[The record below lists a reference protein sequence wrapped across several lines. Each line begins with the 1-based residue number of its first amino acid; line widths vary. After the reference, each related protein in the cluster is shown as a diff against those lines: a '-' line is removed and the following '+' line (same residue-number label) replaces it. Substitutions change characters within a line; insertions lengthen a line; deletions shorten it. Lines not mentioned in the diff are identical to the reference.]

1 MKRLF
6 GLFVLLSAFA
16 LVSCGGNNVA
26 QEKATVEFSI
36 PIADL
41 LAYRNTSSGQG
52 DGTAET
58 MKLLVQVKSAKKYA
72 SQVQVITEDMVY
84 DQLYGKIMEIVTEY
98 ITELD
103 ALYKKY
109 DLPFD
114 KEAALEYMKAAM
126 ANEGEG
132 QSSFEELFYDEEAIT
147 ELALN
152 HPDKCAAFATELDAL
167 GKKYSQKIM
176 ESYQD
181 ESLEDAVTLTF
192 SFKDVEPGQNLIMV
206 DLITRNEDG
215 FEGDSEW
222 WETTLTGQEEINAIA
237 GQNNLVEI
245 ELTVPDPHTQEEESE
260 YFNIEFSYEQGGNT
274 VTKTVTRQELEGG
287 YKYTGGDNWEYVEPV
302 YEYGILNGKPCIR
315 KKTSDNSGTWYELK
329 SFNYVLKDDTHFST
343 GFEITAD
350 AMIWKYNEKT
360 GKSELNAIPLTVSSN
375 SISLLEL
382 LDEEE
387 FYEYCHIS
395 FKQTMSKGSV
405 LVVDARSYIPNFK
418 VIEEYVVEK
427 ETIPFQ
433 LTLTHGEVVADT
445 PDPNIIPKCIQLY
458 AYYGDFPGTFVA
470 SCSKQEL
477 LDLSQLDQNLNAYLL
492 GEYKYIDEDFNEKV
506 IQESDNS
513 ITIKDAYMISSLV
526 KQDTSVRLIAL
537 VGYGYASWNG
547 YTNCYLAYLNS
558 ISVENEKCSASVGL
572 TSMGGT
578 PAVFEFWYGENHSDP
593 DAELLSD
600 YTTAAVVSDMDTT
613 YVQYSEVQEYAG
625 EVIEQLFEDGY
636 KYNTYITGQ
645 WNGIFMHYQPFFVE
659 KSNSASTTIINENRT
674 LIIEIECSETP
685 LDPTQADQTITF
697 TAKRADGKSLTQEEL
712 ELITWEAELRYDGKD
727 INDYLENPANPY
739 YFVENNGIK
748 LNDKAVFETSGI
760 YQLYVK
766 ATWPLYEGAEN
777 EDEVLISSQTF
788 NILIEE

>member
-6 GLFVLLSAFA
+6 GLCMLLFAFVLT
-16 LVSCGGNNVA
+16 SCGVNNA
-26 QEKATVEFSI
+26 AKEKATVEFSI
-36 PIADL
+36 PVADL
-41 LAYRNTSSGQG
+41 LMYKNATGSLNDEDS
-52 DGTAET
+52 EEI
-58 MKLLVQVKSAKKYA
+58 KLLVQIKSAQKYA
-72 SQVQVITEDMVY
+72 SQVQVITEDMIY
-84 DQLYGKIMEIVTEY
+84 EQLYGKIIEIVTEY
-98 ITELD
+98 ITKLD

-109 DLPFD
+109 GLPFD
-114 KEAALEYMKAAM
+114 KDGALEYMLGAM
-126 ANEGEG
+126 EEGTEA
-132 QSSFEELFYDEEAIT
+132 SLDEFLYDEEAIMQ
-147 ELALN
+147 LALN
-152 HPDKCAAFATELDAL
+152 DPEKYAAFGDELDDL
-167 GKKYSQKIM
+167 GREYSLKIA
-176 ESYQD
+176 ESYKD
-181 ESLEDAVTLTF
+181 TSLDDTVNVNFT
-192 SFKDVEPGQNLIMV
+192 FKDVEPGQNLIMV

-287 YKYTGGDNWEYVEPV
+287 YKYTGGDNREYVEPV

-350 AMIWKYNEKT
+350 AMIWKNNEKT
-360 GKSELNAIPLTVSSN
+360 GESELNAIPLTVSSN

-405 LVVDARSYIPNFK
+405 LVVDARSYIPYFE

-433 LTLTHGEVVADT
+433 LTLTRGEIVADT

-477 LDLSQLDQNLNAYLL
+477 LDLSQLDQNLDAYLL

-513 ITIKDAYMISSLV
+513 ITIKDAYMTSSLV
-526 KQDTSVRLIAL
+526 KKDTSVRLIAL
-537 VGYGYASWNG
+537 VGYGYVAWSG

-578 PAVFEFWYGENHSDP
+578 PAIFEFWYGENHSDP

-674 LIIEIECSETP
+674 LIIEIDCSQEP
-685 LDPTQADQTITF
+685 FNLEDEDQTITF
-697 TAKRADGKSLTQEEL
+697 TAKRADGVELTDEEFNS
-712 ELITWEAELRYDGKD
+712 ITWEVKFMYEGKVITLYEDEEHPFYDLD
-727 INDYLENPANPY
+727 WNVLTINTEAPW
-739 YFVENNGIK
+739 
-748 LNDKAVFETSGI
+748 ETGGI

-766 ATWPLYEGAEN
+766 AIWPLYDGAE
-777 EDEVLISSQTF
+777 EDDVIIGSQTF